1 MNGLMN
7 FLEDKLVPVASK
19 LGSNKYL
26 KAISGGFVAI
36 LSATIVG
43 SMFILLG
50 NLPIKAYT
58 EWLASSG
65 FGSILALPGQ
75 VTTDLIAL
83 YASFFIAYSLARE
96 FQTDGAGA
104 GLASLVSFMLVTGRV
119 EGSISTAYLG
129 AKGLFTAMIV
139 ALIAARIYVYVVKH
153 GWVIKLPE
161 SVPPNVSNSFSA
173 LIPSFIVIAIFLAV
187 AGAMTYTSY
196 GNLHVAVFT
205 IIQEQLMRFMGNNI
219 FAYVFFNLVCNI
231 LWFFGLH
238 GGNITGSI
246 TSPIY
251 TPLGLENLA
260 LTQAGK
266 APINIISPQLTN
278 CYTFGGVGSMF
289 SLAIIMT
296 FLSKS
301 EQFKTLG
308 RLALPT
314 TFFFIN
320 EPLIFGIPV
329 VLNPLFFIPLMFLTP
344 IMAIMT
350 YVVMSA
356 GLIPI
361 PNGVQIPWTTPP
373 LISGFLI
380 GDWRLVIWQ
389 VLMILF
395 AGAFYFPFFKVA
407 DKRAYEEEQGMNK
420 A

>member
-173 LIPSFIVIAIFLAV
+173 LIPSFIVITIFLAV

-205 IIQEQLMRFMGNNI
+205 I
-219 FAYVFFNLVCNI
+219 
-231 LWFFGLH
+231 
-238 GGNITGSI
+238 
-246 TSPIY
+246 
-251 TPLGLENLA
+251 
-260 LTQAGK
+260 
-266 APINIISPQLTN
+266 
-278 CYTFGGVGSMF
+278 F
-289 SLAIIMT
+289 SL
-296 FLSKS
+296 
-301 EQFKTLG
+301 
-308 RLALPT
+308 
-314 TFFFIN
+314 
-320 EPLIFGIPV
+320 IFS
-329 VLNPLFFIPLMFLTP
+329 LT
-344 IMAIMT
+344 
-350 YVVMSA
+350 
-356 GLIPI
+356 
-361 PNGVQIPWTTPP
+361 
-373 LISGFLI
+373 
-380 GDWRLVIWQ
+380 
-389 VLMILF
+389 
-395 AGAFYFPFFKVA
+395 
-407 DKRAYEEEQGMNK
+407 
-420 A
+420 